1 MKINT
6 ENWERLN
13 SILDEINGRADT
25 HTFTGPQ
32 LKKLGIRIK
41 NHLSRWFTQAEMRGI
56 TGRSQSGEKLSSG
69 YKHSRVV
76 NVVHWEVGSGG
87 NVFITAIEKTDAG
100 NEKGLTILKFSPEQ
114 EQIIKHEAFLDA
126 IEI

>member
-6 ENWERLN
+6 EKWEKLN
-13 SILDEINGRADT
+13 ETLQTVNGRADA

-41 NHLSRWFTQAEMRGI
+41 NHLSRWFTQAEMRKI
-56 TGRSQSGEKLSSG
+56 RGRSQSGEKLPSG

-100 NEKGLTILKFSPEQ
+100 NEKGLTIIKYSPEQ
-114 EQIIKHEAFLDA
+114 EQIIKHEALLDA